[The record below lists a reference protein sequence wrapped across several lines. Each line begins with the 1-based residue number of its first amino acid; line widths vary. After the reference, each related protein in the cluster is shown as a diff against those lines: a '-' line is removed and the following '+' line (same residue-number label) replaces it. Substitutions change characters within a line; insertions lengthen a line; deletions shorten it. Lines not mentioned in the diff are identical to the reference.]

1 MKSVLKRSCS
11 RFERTEAFHSMS
23 EPPGMQICDKL
34 PLEVNKLQDCMQQ
47 LFPYLSLSEKTN
59 FYTSFFH
66 VFRLLCSVSIF
77 ARPLFSS
84 SASLFAAYRWAL
96 QKLSWCAFHNRN
108 CFESLS
114 ASVWVVCYK
123 AGFGAQRGD
132 FRVNPEFS
140 GSQSC
145 CFFWRPAGVHRHG
158 NLSHTPNVHL
168 SRLSLKAKIN
178 THKNHHIA
186 TNLLASPFLDDP
198 SKLDSVGR
206 QQ

>member
-11 RFERTEAFHSMS
+11 RFQLTEAIHSMW
-23 EPPGMQICDKL
+23 MQICDKL

-66 VFRLLCSVSIF
+66 FCRLLCSVSIF
-77 ARPLFSS
+77 ARPLFFSS

-96 QKLSWCAFHNRN
+96 QKLSWCAFHNWN

-140 GSQSC
+140 GSQS
-145 CFFWRPAGVHRHG
+145 FFWLPAGVHRLG

-168 SRLSLKAKIN
+168 SRLSIKAKIN

-198 SKLDSVGR
+198 SNLDSVGR